1 MLIFVDS
8 EIDRKQIQRHIRRS
22 IENTPSSKVL
32 KSYPF
37 LCFNIIETEEVTQKS
52 VYIIR
57 SLERT
62 MSTLEMELEAAR
74 ISDRSSDF
82 WSERS
87 AKNQSRLQKVFAVIG
102 INTAFSSKKRRDSVR
117 QTWMPTG
124 EKLKK
129 IEKEKGI
136 VVRL

>member
-1 MLIFVDS
+1 
-8 EIDRKQIQRHIRRS
+8 
-22 IENTPSSKVL
+22 
-32 KSYPF
+32 
-37 LCFNIIETEEVTQKS
+37 
-52 VYIIR
+52 
-57 SLERT
+57 
-62 MSTLEMELEAAR
+62 MSTLEMELAAAR
-74 ISDRSSDF
+74 TSDRSSEF
-82 WSERS
+82 WIERS

-129 IEKEKGI
+129 LEKEKGI

>member
-1 MLIFVDS
+1 
-8 EIDRKQIQRHIRRS
+8 
-22 IENTPSSKVL
+22 
-32 KSYPF
+32 
-37 LCFNIIETEEVTQKS
+37 
-52 VYIIR
+52 
-57 SLERT
+57 
-62 MSTLEMELEAAR
+62 
-74 ISDRSSDF
+74 
-82 WSERS
+82 
-87 AKNQSRLQKVFAVIG
+87 VFAVIG